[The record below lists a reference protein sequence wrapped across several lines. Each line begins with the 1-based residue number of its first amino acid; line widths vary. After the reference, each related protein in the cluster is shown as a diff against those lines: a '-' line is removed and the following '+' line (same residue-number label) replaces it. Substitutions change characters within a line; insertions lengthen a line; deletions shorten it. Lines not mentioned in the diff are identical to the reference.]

1 MIDIN
6 LIRNETEMVKENL
19 KRRGKEYPKMMDKLL
34 EKDDSW
40 RKLKTKNQELQH
52 KRNVL
57 SREIGLL
64 KSKGKDAKKEM
75 KEVAGIPEKI
85 KKNEKKMEK
94 LRDACNNL
102 LMKIPNLL
110 HESVPEGE
118 GEKDN
123 VEIVKW
129 GKSPG
134 KGKSHLELAASLLD
148 FESGAKASG
157 SLFTYLKDDMV
168 LLDMALQRFAIDFL
182 IEKGYKVVE
191 PPFMVNKK
199 VYESMIGD
207 PTDFSE
213 ASYKIEG
220 EELYLIPTA
229 EYPIGGMFLDT
240 TLNKKDLPMKLV
252 GISSCFR
259 KEVGTHGK
267 YAKGLFRMHQF
278 NKVEQFIICSPED
291 SWKMFEELQN
301 NAEELYRK
309 LGIHYRVVNVCT
321 GDLGVKAAKKLD
333 IEAWMADGQFREV
346 GSNSNC
352 TDYQARCLNIKYRE
366 KEGQPPIGFV
376 HTLNNTALATSRTM
390 IAILEQNQREDGTVL
405 VPKVLQP
412 YMNGEKVIKFK

>member
-6 LIRNETEMVKENL
+6 LVRNETEMVRENL
-19 KRRGKEYPKMMDKLL
+19 SRRGKDYPKMVDELL
-34 EKDDSW
+34 EKDGKW
-40 RKLKTKNQELQH
+40 RKLKTENQELQH

-57 SREIGLL
+57 SKEIGIL
-64 KSKGKDAKKEM
+64 KGKGKDAKKEM
-75 KEVAGIPEKI
+75 AQVGGIPDKI

-94 LRDACNNL
+94 LRGVCDNL

-110 HESVPEGE
+110 HDSVPLGE
-118 GEKDN
+118 DEKDN
-123 VEIVKW
+123 LEIGKW
-129 GKSPG
+129 GKPPG
-134 KGKSHLELAASLLD
+134 KGKSHLELAAGLLD

-157 SLFTYLKDDMV
+157 NLFTYLKGDMV
-168 LLDMALQRFAIDFL
+168 LLDMALQRFAVDFL
-182 IEKGYKVVE
+182 VKKGYMAVE
-191 PPFMVNKK
+191 TPFMVNRR
-199 VYESMIGD
+199 VYEAMIGD

-220 EELYLIPTA
+220 EQLYLIPTA
-229 EYPIGGMFLDT
+229 EYPLGGMFLDAT
-240 TLNKKDLPMKLV
+240 FNKSDLPIKLV

-278 NKVEQFIICSPED
+278 NKVEQFVICSPED
-291 SWKMFEELQN
+291 SWRMFDELQK

-309 LGIHYRVVNVCT
+309 LGLHYRVVNVCT

-333 IEAWMADGQFREV
+333 IETWMADGQFREV

-352 TDYQARCLNIKYRE
+352 TDYQARRLGIKYRE
-366 KEGQPPIGFV
+366 KEGQPPVGFV
-376 HTLNNTALATSRTM
+376 NTLNNTAIATSRTM
-390 IAILEQNQREDGTVL
+390 IAILEQNQQEDGSVK

-412 YMNGEKVIKFK
+412 YMNGKKVLFK